1 MVESR
6 LFQATAG
13 GKVATSDHRPHS
25 PGPALVDE
33 AFLLSAAMQLIQ
45 DAKAGASGPLDAAL
59 LEVRDVCGPYTC
71 PMSMLAT
78 WMMMGSC
85 H

>member
-1 MVESR
+1 MVERR

-13 GKVATSDHRPHS
+13 KVATSDHAGQGPYS
-25 PGPALVDE
+25 QGPALVDE

-59 LEVRDVCGPYTC
+59 LEVRVEMCGP
-71 PMSMLAT
+71 ST
-78 WMMMGSC
+78 WLR
-85 H
+85 

>member
-13 GKVATSDHRPHS
+13 GKVATSDHTHRPHTQ
-25 PGPALVDE
+25 GPALVDE

-59 LEVRDVCGPYTC
+59 LEVRDVCGPYTR
-71 PMSMLAT
+71 PKMLP
-78 WMMMGSC
+78 GVVPG
-85 H
+85 